1 MEQSLRM
8 DKLDQV
14 GVNSSHR
21 FILSWDDFFDCHA
34 PLSSSSHRHLS
45 QALYPLFVAGKT
57 FTMQGGDDAHSSNPQ
72 RPRGVIQLA
81 AADLFDIIQK
91 DTSRHW
97 AVKASFI
104 EIYNEDVRDLLA
116 TGGEESKNPSPL
128 TIREDASGNV
138 RVDANQQTLKSVD
151 DLVKMLHKGN
161 ARRVC
166 ASTEKNSRSSR
177 SHAIFQVVI
186 QSSADDGKRSAVLN
200 LVDLAGSEG
209 AGSNTGA
216 RRREGG
222 KINQSLL
229 ALTRVIQSLGLP
241 EKKRPRHI
249 SYRDSKLT
257 RILKPSLQGEAC
269 MAILCCASPAKAD
282 LEETRSTLKFASS
295 AKLIKINPTVNE
307 EVPNTPDG
315 KLKRQLASVKK
326 ELAALQV
333 KYRQMEIESSERASA
348 ENTQQ
353 ELFVSREMEQE
364 PVAIPVWFYF
374 VAIVL
379 CALGMNSV
387 LLLGL
392 TAHMLLQRI
401 TKEEWAKLTKGWI
414 PQTSLPKT

>member
-1 MEQSLRM
+1 
-8 DKLDQV
+8 
-14 GVNSSHR
+14 
-21 FILSWDDFFDCHA
+21 
-34 PLSSSSHRHLS
+34 
-45 QALYPLFVAGKT
+45 
-57 FTMQGGDDAHSSNPQ
+57 MQGGDADPSRRHRA
-72 RPRGVIQLA
+72 RGVIQLA
-81 AADLFDIIQK
+81 AADLFDIIEK
-91 DTSRHW
+91 DTSRQW

-116 TGGEESKNPSPL
+116 NNEDHKNPTPL
-128 TIREDASGNV
+128 TIREDAAGNV
-138 RVDANQQTLKSVD
+138 RMDAQEMTLKSVK
-151 DLVKMLHKGN
+151 DLVSMLHKGN
-161 ARRVC
+161 ARRAC

-177 SHAIFQVVI
+177 SHAIFQVMI
-186 QSSADDGKRSAVLN
+186 ASSGDEGKRSAVLN

-209 AGSNTGA
+209 AGSNSGA

-241 EKKRPRHI
+241 DKKRPKHI

-307 EVPNTPDG
+307 ELPNTPDG
-315 KLKRQLASVKK
+315 KLKRELASVKK

-333 KYRQMEIESSERASA
+333 KYRQLDIESSERASA
-348 ENTQQ
+348 QDAQQ
-353 ELFVSREMEQE
+353 ELMALREMEQE
-364 PVAIPVWFYF
+364 YVNIPVWFYF

-379 CALGMNSV
+379 CALGMNCV

-392 TAHMLLQRI
+392 TAHMILQSI

-414 PQTSLPKT
+414 LQTSLPKSQL